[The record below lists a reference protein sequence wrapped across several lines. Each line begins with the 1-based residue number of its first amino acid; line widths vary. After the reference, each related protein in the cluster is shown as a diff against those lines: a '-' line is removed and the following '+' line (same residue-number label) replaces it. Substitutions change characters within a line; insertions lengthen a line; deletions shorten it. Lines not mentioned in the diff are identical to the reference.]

1 MYIYIYIICVYIFIY
16 IWYISIYL
24 DTYKSTET
32 RICIYAF
39 THKCIHTNIFIR
51 THFQFRACAIWFS
64 MYIHI
69 YERTYIH
76 ECIPA
81 RLRLLCRGSV
91 IVLGSLCYMR
101 SCYCYLLCSALVR
114 MCLAAAIWQSKN
126 GLLATLPPSQ
136 SVAGLVLVPLLVA
149 SCCLAVEMR
158 LAAAYWQSQNC
169 LLRYYRSKLSILVRM
184 CCGSSAVLEWAV
196 SFQTPFHICSRPGPP
211 MYCPWPLPRQMA

>member
-1 MYIYIYIICVYIFIY
+1 
-16 IWYISIYL
+16 
-24 DTYKSTET
+24 
-32 RICIYAF
+32 
-39 THKCIHTNIFIR
+39 
-51 THFQFRACAIWFS
+51 

-169 LLRYYRSKLSILVRM
+169 LLRYYRSKLSILVTV
-184 CCGSSAVLEWAV
+184 AVLCW
-196 SFQTPFHICSRPGPP
+196 SGLFRSRPRSISVPDPDHPCTAPDPSPGKWHRLLPS
-211 MYCPWPLPRQMA
+211 YCFHWNLESCKGRHNLPHENL